1 MTLFFILLKII
12 VFLAIMIIPF
22 AGPKR
27 KKALNQNGISTLA
40 VDEMV
45 IWSTLAANLRI
56 IIWYDFSQNN

>member
-40 VDEMV
+40 VDENGYLEHFSGKPENYHMV
-45 IWSTLAANLRI
+45 
-56 IIWYDFSQNN
+56 